1 MKINNPTT
9 SQIKKARKDA
19 GLTQTAAAELI
30 YKSCR
35 AWQQYEKGDRAM
47 DAAFFELFLLK
58 GEKND

>member
-1 MKINNPTT
+1 MNNPTT

-35 AWQQYEKGDRAM
+35 AWQQYEKGDRTM
-47 DAAFFELFLLK
+47 DAAFFELFVLK
-58 GEKND
+58 LERLR